1 MSASSRT
8 LSPVPGPTRAA
19 TRWAPHRIAA
29 ALRHLGLRGAAIVYL
44 GAFVLVPIAAL
55 VTEGFGEGV
64 TSFRTALAIPSAWA
78 AIRLTLITAAAATA
92 INAVMGTLLAWVLVR
107 YRFRGRGVL
116 SSVVDLPMAI
126 PNLVTGLMIL
136 TLYGPNSPIGRFL
149 ERFGLQVAFTW
160 VGILLALCVV
170 TLPLVVRNVQPVLLD
185 LDQSEE
191 EAAAT
196 LGAGAWLS
204 FRKVVFPAIRTAI
217 VGGSLL
223 TFARCIGEFGS
234 VVLISGNIA
243 GKTLTAPVFIFQL
256 ANQFRPAEAAAIA
269 SLMFGISF
277 VLVLVTARVL
287 SRQVES

>member
-1 MSASSRT
+1 MSGATHT
-8 LSPVPGPTRAA
+8 LGTSTAI
-19 TRWAPHRIAA
+19 RWAPHRIAA

-55 VTEGFGEGV
+55 VMEGFGEGIA
-64 TSFRTALAIPSAWA
+64 SFRAALAIPSAWP
-78 AIRLTLITAAAATA
+78 AIRLTLLMAAAATA

-107 YRFRGRGVL
+107 YRFRGRGLL

-126 PNLVTGLMIL
+126 PTLVTGLMIL
-136 TLYGPNSPIGRFL
+136 TLYGPNSSIGRFL
-149 ERFGLQVAFTW
+149 AGFGLQVAFTW
-160 VGILLALCVV
+160 IGILLALCVV

-185 LDQSEE
+185 LDPSEE

-204 FRKVVFPAIRTAI
+204 FRKVVFPAIRTSIA
-217 VGGSLL
+217 GGALL

-256 ANQFRPAEAAAIA
+256 ANQFQPAEAAAIA
-269 SLMFGISF
+269 TLMFGVSF

>member
-1 MSASSRT
+1 VSGAAQTLDTRSAI
-8 LSPVPGPTRAA
+8 
-19 TRWAPHRIAA
+19 RWAPHRIAA

-55 VTEGFGEGV
+55 VTEGFGDGV
-64 TSFRTALAIPSAWA
+64 TSFTTALAIPSAWA

-126 PNLVTGLMIL
+126 PTLVTGLMIL

-149 ERFGLQVAFTW
+149 EGFGIQVAFTW

-185 LDQSEE
+185 LDPSEE

-269 SLMFGISF
+269 TLMFGISF
-277 VLVLVTARVL
+277 VLVLVTAKVF
-287 SRQVES
+287 SRQGER